1 MARKVIWSDEAIA
14 DLATIV
20 SYIAADNRSAAEA
33 LGRAILERTRVLS
46 DFPEAG
52 RVVPEER
59 DPRVREIIVVPYRVI
74 YELNPNGL
82 TVDILRI
89 WHSARGRP
97 EV

>member
-33 LGRAILERTRVLS
+33 LGRGILERTRVLS

-52 RVVPEER
+52 RVMQEGR
-59 DPRVREIIVVPYRVI
+59 DPSVREIIVVPYRVI
-74 YELNPNGL
+74 YELNMNGL